1 MQATPENLQLLS
13 NYLASTV
20 SHDATTRRSAEE
32 SLRQAEKQPGF
43 LILVLELVK
52 SEGVDMLVRQAGG
65 VFFKNVV
72 KRLWAGEEVISSCSS
87 CARVQLT
94 PQETQIA
101 PEDRAA
107 IKAQL
112 VPIMISL
119 ATPATSRLQSQI
131 GEGLSTIAASDFP
144 EQWEGLVDVS
154 QTHELRVRMAD
165 VSRNS

>member
-1 MQATPENLQLLS
+1 MQASPETLQLLS
-13 NYLASTV
+13 NYLTSTV
-20 SHDATTRRSAEE
+20 SPDAATRRAAEE

-65 VFFKNVV
+65 VYFKNVV
-72 KRLWAGEEVISSCSS
+72 KRLWSGEEVSWVVLGFCNVGPI
-87 CARVQLT
+87 ADQ
-94 PQETQIA
+94 QETQIQ
-101 PEDRAA
+101 EGDRAA
-107 IKAQL
+107 IKAQI

-144 EQWEGLVDVS
+144 EQWEGLVDVRCAS
-154 QTHELRVRMAD
+154 LCLD
-165 VSRNS
+165 V